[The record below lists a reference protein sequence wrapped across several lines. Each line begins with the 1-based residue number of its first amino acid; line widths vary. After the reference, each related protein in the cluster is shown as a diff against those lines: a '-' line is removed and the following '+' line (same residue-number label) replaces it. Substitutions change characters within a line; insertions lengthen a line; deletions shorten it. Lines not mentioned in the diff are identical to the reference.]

1 MENEKVPLAVFGQG
15 TSRTTIE
22 ANPKRPKKADTN
34 RKEREERY
42 RLLQKLI
49 AKCAA
54 VEGAASQVR
63 MWGNIA
69 EGSLSMAGAL
79 TDMGK
84 KVDELYELMHKVGPI
99 IDAKSDQEGGDDG
112 SE

>member
-1 MENEKVPLAVFGQG
+1 MSNDEMPLAVFGQG
-15 TSRTTIE
+15 TSQTTIE
-22 ANPKRPKKADTN
+22 ANPKKKKKADTN

-54 VEGAASQVR
+54 VEGAASMVR
-63 MWGNIA
+63 IWGNIGD
-69 EGSLSMAGAL
+69 GSVGMASAL

-99 IDAKSDQEGGDDG
+99 IDAKADQEGGDR
-112 SE
+112 

>member
-1 MENEKVPLAVFGQG
+1 MSNDEMPLAVFGQG
-15 TSRTTIE
+15 TSQTTIE
-22 ANPKRPKKADTN
+22 ANPKKKADTN
-34 RKEREERY
+34 RKEREDRY

-54 VEGAASQVR
+54 VEGAASMVR
-63 MWGNIA
+63 IWGNIGD
-69 EGSLSMAGAL
+69 GSVGMASAL

-99 IDAKSDQEGGDDG
+99 IDAKADQEGGDDG

>member
-1 MENEKVPLAVFGQG
+1 MSNEEMPLAVIGQG
-15 TSRTTIE
+15 TSQTTIE
-22 ANPKRPKKADTN
+22 ANPKKKADTN

-54 VEGAASQVR
+54 VEGAASMVR
-63 MWGNIA
+63 IWGNI
-69 EGSLSMAGAL
+69 GDDSVGMASAL

-84 KVDELYELMHKVGPI
+84 KVDELYELMHKVAPI
-99 IDAKSDQEGGDDG
+99 IDAKADQEGGDDG

>member
-1 MENEKVPLAVFGQG
+1 MSNDEMPLAVFGQG
-15 TSRTTIE
+15 TSQTTIE
-22 ANPKRPKKADTN
+22 ANPKKKADTN
-34 RKEREERY
+34 RKEREDRY

-63 MWGNIA
+63 MWGSIA
-69 EGSLSMAGAL
+69 DGSVGMASAL

-99 IDAKSDQEGGDDG
+99 IDAKADQEGGDR
-112 SE
+112 